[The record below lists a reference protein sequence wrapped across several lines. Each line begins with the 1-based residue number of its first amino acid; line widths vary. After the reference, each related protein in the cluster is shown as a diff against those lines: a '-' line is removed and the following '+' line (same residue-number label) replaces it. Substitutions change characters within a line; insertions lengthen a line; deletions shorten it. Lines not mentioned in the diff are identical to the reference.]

1 MSIKRG
7 VVTEVTSTSA
17 RPISVTSTL
26 PIALVLKSSLVPTGI
41 YGFESPK
48 KGLEYFKQYLF
59 KKDTDGTYAKDDKG
73 NLIPNDDLGNLKK
86 YLEIGEDMF
95 ALIVPTVIS
104 VCEVL
109 EDEEEDIQK
118 ANFIN
123 AIKVLKQSP
132 SLTGYKPDVVAI
144 GYDDFDMDVNN
155 AVDNICKSLKARTFI
170 NLYATTNSE
179 AILRR
184 ESFGSNR
191 VTVAKCSFE
200 LFNTTTAKR
209 EEYDSGIILAFLR
222 CSIDGSSKIGYAQ
235 SISNRVLNISGISSP
250 SEFYAGALDE
260 TDPLTEKQIMS
271 FIHYKGFRTW
281 EYSTTSEDQIWQ
293 DARRVRIFD
302 LAAQAVIDG
311 IFFAVDKDISAL
323 SSAKDSLRGFMN
335 GLVGDD
341 VMAGFSVELD
351 TDRTTKERITAGEF
365 YFIIDAQEM
374 PSPKLIH
381 VTFNRVDRYSDVIY
395 KLINGEE

>member
-26 PIALVLKSSLVPTGI
+26 PIALVLKSSVVPVGI

-48 KGLEYFKQYLF
+48 KALEYFSKEYTLL
-59 KKDTDGTYAKDDKG
+59 K
-73 NLIPNDDLGNLKK
+73 DDLGNLKK
-86 YLEIGEDMF
+86 YIAIGEDMF

-104 VCEVL
+104 VCEVV
-109 EDEEEDIQK
+109 EDENEQK

-123 AIKVLKQSP
+123 AINILKQAP
-132 SLTGYKPDVVAI
+132 SLTGYKPDIIVT
-144 GYDDFDMDVNN
+144 GYDSFDMDVNN
-155 AVDNICKSLKARTFI
+155 AVNNICKSLKARTFI

-184 ESFGSNR
+184 ENFGSDR
-191 VTVAKCSFE
+191 VTVAKCSVE
-200 LFNTTTAKR
+200 LFNTTTAET

-222 CSIDGSSKIGYAQ
+222 CSIDGSSGTGYAQ
-235 SISNRVLNISGISSP
+235 SISNRVLNISGVSSP

-281 EYSTTSEDQIWQ
+281 EYATTSEDQIWQ

-311 IFFAVDKDISAL
+311 IFFAVDRDISAL
-323 SSAKDSLRGFMN
+323 ASAKDSLRGFMN

-365 YFIIDAQEM
+365 YFIIDSQEM
-374 PSPKLIH
+374 PSPRLIH
-381 VTFNRVDRYSDVIY
+381 VTFNRVDIYSEVIY

>member
-1 MSIKRG
+1 MSLKRG

-26 PIALVLKSSLVPTGI
+26 PIALVLKSSVVPVGI

-48 KGLEYFKQYLF
+48 KALEYFTKEHPLL
-59 KKDTDGTYAKDDKG
+59 K
-73 NLIPNDDLGNLKK
+73 DDLGNLKK
-86 YLEIGEDMF
+86 YIAIGEDMF

-104 VCEVL
+104 VCEVV
-109 EDEEEDIQK
+109 EDEAEQK

-123 AIKVLKQSP
+123 AINILKQAP
-132 SLTGYKPDVVAI
+132 SLTGYKPDIIVI
-144 GYDDFDMDVNN
+144 GYESFDMDVNN
-155 AVDNICKSLKARTFI
+155 AVDSICKALKARTFI

-179 AILRR
+179 AITRR
-184 ESFGSNR
+184 ENFGSDR
-191 VTVAKCSFE
+191 VTVAKCSIE
-200 LFNTTTAKR
+200 LFNTTTAKT

-222 CSIDGSSKIGYAQ
+222 CSIDGSSSTGYAK
-235 SISNRVLNISGISSP
+235 SISNRVLNISGVSSP

-281 EYSTTSEDQIWQ
+281 EYATTSEDQIWQ

-302 LAAQAVIDG
+302 LAAQSVIDG
-311 IFFAVDKDISAL
+311 IFFAVDRDISAL

-341 VMAGFSVELD
+341 VVAGFSVELD

-374 PSPKLIH
+374 PSPRLIH
-381 VTFNRVDRYSDVIY
+381 VTFNRVDRYSEVIY

>member
-1 MSIKRG
+1 MSLKRG
-7 VVTEVTSTSA
+7 VVTEITSTSA

-26 PIALVLKSSLVPTGI
+26 PIALVLKSSVVPAGI

-48 KGLEYFKQYLF
+48 KALEYFSKEHPLL
-59 KKDTDGTYAKDDKG
+59 K
-73 NLIPNDDLGNLKK
+73 DDLGNLKK
-86 YLEIGEDMF
+86 YIAIGEDMF

-104 VCEVL
+104 VCEVT
-109 EDEEEDIQK
+109 EDENEQK

-123 AIKVLKQSP
+123 AINVLKQAP
-132 SLTGYKPDVVAI
+132 SLTGYKFDIIAI

-155 AVDNICKSLKARTFI
+155 AVDNICKALKARTFI

-179 AILRR
+179 AITRR
-184 ESFGSNR
+184 ENFGSDR
-191 VTVAKCSFE
+191 VTVAKCSIE
-200 LFNTTTAKR
+200 LFNTTTAKT

-222 CSIDGSSKIGYAQ
+222 CSIDGSSGTGYAQ
-235 SISNRVLNISGISSP
+235 SISNRVLNISGVSSP

-302 LAAQAVIDG
+302 LAAMSVIDG
-311 IFFAVDKDISAL
+311 IFFAVDRDISAL

-341 VMAGFSVELD
+341 VVAGFSVELD

-374 PSPKLIH
+374 PSPRLIH
-381 VTFNRVDRYSDVIY
+381 VTFNRVDRYSEVIY

>member
-1 MSIKRG
+1 MSLKRG

-26 PIALVLKSSLVPTGI
+26 PIALVLKSSVVPVGI

-48 KGLEYFKQYLF
+48 KALEYFSKEYPL
-59 KKDTDGTYAKDDKG
+59 
-73 NLIPNDDLGNLKK
+73 LEDDLGNLKK

-104 VCEVL
+104 VCEVV

-118 ANFIN
+118 ANFMN
-123 AIKVLKQSP
+123 AIKVLKQAP
-132 SLTGYKPDVVAI
+132 SLTGYKPDIIAFRDLQILSTALFTSISKSSYPIAI
-144 GYDDFDMDVNN
+144 
-155 AVDNICKSLKARTFI
+155 TFI

-179 AILRR
+179 AITRR
-184 ESFGSNR
+184 ENFGSDR
-191 VTVAKCSFE
+191 VTVAKCSIE
-200 LFNTTTAKR
+200 LFNTTTAKT

-222 CSIDGSSKIGYAQ
+222 CSIDGSSSTGYAK
-235 SISNRVLNISGISSP
+235 SISNRVLNISGVSSP

-281 EYSTTSEDQIWQ
+281 EYSTTSKDQIWQ

-302 LAAQAVIDG
+302 LAADAVIDG
-311 IFFAVDKDISAL
+311 IFFAVDKDISEL

-365 YFIIDAQEM
+365 YFKIDAQEM
-374 PSPKLIH
+374 PSPRLIH

>member
-1 MSIKRG
+1 MSLKRG

-26 PIALVLKSSLVPTGI
+26 PIALVLKSSVVPVGI

-48 KGLEYFKQYLF
+48 KALEYFSKEYPL
-59 KKDTDGTYAKDDKG
+59 
-73 NLIPNDDLGNLKK
+73 LEDDLGNLKK

-104 VCEVL
+104 VCEVV

-118 ANFIN
+118 ANFMN
-123 AIKVLKQSP
+123 AIKVLKQAP
-132 SLTGYKPDVVAI
+132 SLTGYKPDIIAI

-179 AILRR
+179 AITRR
-184 ESFGSNR
+184 ENFGSDR
-191 VTVAKCSFE
+191 VTVAKCSIE
-200 LFNTTTAKR
+200 LFNTTTAKT

-222 CSIDGSSKIGYAQ
+222 CSIDGSSSTGYAK
-235 SISNRVLNISGISSP
+235 SISNRDLNISGVSSP

-260 TDPLTEKQIMS
+260 TDPLIEKQIMS

-281 EYSTTSEDQIWQ
+281 EYSTTSKDQIWQ

-302 LAAQAVIDG
+302 LAADAVIDG
-311 IFFAVDKDISAL
+311 IFFC
-323 SSAKDSLRGFMN
+323 
-335 GLVGDD
+335 
-341 VMAGFSVELD
+341 
-351 TDRTTKERITAGEF
+351 T
-365 YFIIDAQEM
+365 
-374 PSPKLIH
+374 
-381 VTFNRVDRYSDVIY
+381 
-395 KLINGEE
+395 